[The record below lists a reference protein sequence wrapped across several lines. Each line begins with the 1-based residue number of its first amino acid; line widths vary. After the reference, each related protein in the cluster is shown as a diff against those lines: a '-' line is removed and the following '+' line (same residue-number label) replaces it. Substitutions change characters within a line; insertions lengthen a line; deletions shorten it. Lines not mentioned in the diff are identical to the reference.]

1 MIDPNGAPGGGRVD
15 QSSPAGGP
23 EAPEG
28 DNEQLSVGDGSD
40 ARAAS
45 SPADE
50 GSAREISS
58 RSMEIATSENA
69 GRSGKSK
76 GASGASK
83 LMAQGKAKLSQL
95 GHKIAG
101 AFANLKSNL
110 EARITQM
117 ELKVRSKMVKNG
129 QMRPFGLPGP
139 VERNEG
145 GGAASQLSRQGAV
158 RDRASSDQADGLTRQ
173 GAIRDRAGSN
183 QTDGLTRQGAVRHHE
198 DDGGRR
204 EGLRNLVAQSPANI
218 GSHTGKSSKGL
229 LGKIKSF
236 FAKLKANIV
245 RHARDFNPAKSLGLI
260 SNRSHGSAPAIP
272 SAPPAPVDHV
282 YEEIDYSAIG
292 RGSSSS
298 EHIYEDMD
306 SVAGRG
312 GREPRPSLPGDNT
325 RPQYDNRGDSTVPH
339 YDNRIT
345 AGEDGYAAVNK
356 NKIDDGLMKELLTE
370 FDDLFVDHT
379 PGEMRASLDEAYAQE
394 LEDVFRDYNASSGED
409 TAPPLPPRNIGG
421 PNRPPR
427 ARDATGN

>member
-95 GHKIAG
+95 GHKIAN
-101 AFANLKSNL
+101 AFATLKSNL
-110 EARITQM
+110 EAKITQM
-117 ELKVRSKMVKNG
+117 ELKVKSKMVKNG

-139 VERNEG
+139 VEGNEG
-145 GGAASQLSRQGAV
+145 GGASQLSRQGAV
-158 RDRASSDQADGLTRQ
+158 
-173 GAIRDRAGSN
+173 RDRAGSN
-183 QTDGLTRQGAVRHHE
+183 QTDGLTRQGAVRHHG

-204 EGLRNLVAQSPANI
+204 EGLSNLVAQSPANI
-218 GSHTGKSSKGL
+218 GSHTGKNSKGL
-229 LGKIKSF
+229 LSKIRGF
-236 FAKLKANIV
+236 FAKLKTNIV
-245 RHARDFNPAKSLGLI
+245 RHARDFNPARSLGLI
-260 SNRSHGSAPAIP
+260 SNNRSQGSVHATP
-272 SAPPAPVDHV
+272 SAPPLPVDHV
-282 YEEIDYSAIG
+282 YEEIDYGAAR
-292 RGSSSS
+292 RGSGGS